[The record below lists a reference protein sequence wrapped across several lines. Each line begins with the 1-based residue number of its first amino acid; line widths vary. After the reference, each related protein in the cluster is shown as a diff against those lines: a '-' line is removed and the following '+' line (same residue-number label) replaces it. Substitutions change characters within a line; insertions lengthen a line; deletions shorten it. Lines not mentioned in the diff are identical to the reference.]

1 MTKTMKLSVQLDADT
16 VTTLV
21 DSGSTHSFI
30 STEAACRLHLEPAFR
45 LDLQVTVTNGDKAP
59 VPVSATTSKFLI
71 DAEVFVLDFFIIP
84 LAGYEMVLDVQWL

>member
-1 MTKTMKLSVQLDADT
+1 MMLPLISLNAITGISMTKTMKLSVQLDADT

-59 VPVSATTSKFLI
+59 STGVCHNVQVPH
-71 DAEVFVLDFFIIP
+71 
-84 LAGYEMVLDVQWL
+84 